1 MTMVDVIIKSWP
13 LFLGTITLIII
24 LAKMH
29 GDIEIIKEKVK
40 TLFDLWNKSNGK

>member
-13 LFLGTITLIII
+13 IFLGIITLIII
-24 LAKMH
+24 LSKMH

>member
-13 LFLGTITLIII
+13 IFLGIITLIII